1 MGMDSRGFTLI
12 ELLIAVAIVALLAGI
27 AYPGYTGHVKK
38 AYRAEI
44 VVLLTEQAQH
54 LERFYTRNGTFIDTS
69 GVSAGNDRYRITA
82 ALSPQDFSLLATP
95 AVDAVMAGDPCGAF
109 SLASTGARTNPGAAP
124 EMSRQACWG
133 Q

>member
-1 MGMDSRGFTLI
+1 MGKDSRGFTLI
-12 ELLIAVAIVALLAGI
+12 ELLIAVAIIAFLAGI

-44 VVLLTEQAQH
+44 VALLTEQAQQ
-54 LERFYTRNGTFIDTS
+54 LERFYTRNGTFIDAS
-69 GVSAGNDRYRITA
+69 GVSTGNDRYRITV
-82 ALSPQDFSLLATP
+82 ALNPQDFYLIASPSADSL
-95 AVDAVMAGDPCGAF
+95 MAGDPCGDF
-109 SLASTGARTNPGAAP
+109 SLGSTGVRANPGAAP